1 MVQAAALAVV
11 QEVTQIQQHQLN
23 LEAVPSLRRV
33 TNQQAV
39 ISQLREAESPDL
51 VVDQTQIAGSP
62 LPLLINL
69 MAAGQRKPIAEK
81 MLVVRV
87 TNRSQSETIYS
98 K

>member
-11 QEVTQIQQHQLN
+11 QEVTQIQQHQRN
-23 LEAVPSLRRV
+23 LAVLPSLRRV

-51 VVDQTQIAGSP
+51 VVDQTRMAGSP
-62 LPLLINL
+62 LPLPVNL
-69 MAAGQRKPIAEK
+69 VAAGQPIAEK

-87 TNRSQSETIYS
+87 TNRSQSETIFS